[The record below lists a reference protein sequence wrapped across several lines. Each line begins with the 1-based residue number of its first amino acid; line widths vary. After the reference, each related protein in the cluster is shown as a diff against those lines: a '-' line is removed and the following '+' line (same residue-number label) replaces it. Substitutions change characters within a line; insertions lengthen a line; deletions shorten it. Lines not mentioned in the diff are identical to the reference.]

1 MLGFADA
8 LSSTDR
14 QGLWPHGR
22 PAVYE
27 CLIGYALL
35 GIRPLQSLVIQ
46 RCYMGCARVTVLKR
60 PLRKALHPLAQ
71 AC

>member
-35 GIRPLQSLVIQ
+35 GIRPLQSLEFQ
-46 RCYMGCARVTVLKR
+46 GCYMGV
-60 PLRKALHPLAQ
+60 PGSQ
-71 AC
+71 S